1 MPGSSPDRSLKPVLR
16 LTGRRARSDTCLLVR
31 RQSSPSQVARTLSHR
46 LRAPLFLLS
55 KLGATAPVHT
65 IILSDG
71 LVAIIVE
78 WTAAIAD
85 SVFALAS
92 GMGVKLPNPVL
103 LKALPYAGKH
113 HLVPVLADQRDC
125 FPPRGL
131 RLVHARHSGFVPQE
145 PAKVNI

>member
-1 MPGSSPDRSLKPVLR
+1 M
-16 LTGRRARSDTCLLVR
+16 
-31 RQSSPSQVARTLSHR
+31 
-46 LRAPLFLLS
+46 
-55 KLGATAPVHT
+55 HT

-78 WTAAIAD
+78 WMAAIAD

-103 LKALPYAGKH
+103 LKPLPHAGKH

-131 RLVHARHSGFVPQE
+131 WLVHARHSGFVPQE
-145 PAKVNI
+145 PAKLNI